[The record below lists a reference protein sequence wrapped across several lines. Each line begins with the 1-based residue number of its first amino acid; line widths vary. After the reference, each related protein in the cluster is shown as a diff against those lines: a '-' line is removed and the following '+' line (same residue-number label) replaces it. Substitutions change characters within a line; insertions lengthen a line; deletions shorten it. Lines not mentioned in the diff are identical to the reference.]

1 MEDID
6 PFEQLEITE
15 RLLDQCKPTIDP
27 DSKSFDY
34 AQLKFLLAHERML
47 DYCRNFVLD
56 KYESGSDESE
66 DYKSREQMVRHR
78 ISEFALKIDEKLTS
92 KLSEDEDS
100 YDQSALSMYIKDR
113 QIYPAEP
120 EYNS

>member
-1 MEDID
+1 MQAID

-15 RLLDQCKPTIDP
+15 KLLNQCKPTIDP
-27 DSKSFDY
+27 DFKSFDY

-56 KYESGSDESE
+56 KYEPGSNERE
-66 DYKSREQMVRHR
+66 DYKSREQMVRHG
-78 ISEFALKIDEKLTS
+78 ISEFALKLDESLIKR
-92 KLSEDEDS
+92 LSENEDS

-113 QIYPAEP
+113 QIYPVEP
-120 EYNS
+120 EYNN